1 MAVKIRP
8 EKQEKVALLKEKL
21 QNTKA
26 MVVIDFKGL
35 SVKDTTKLRNKLKQN
50 NTYLEVVKNTM
61 FEIAAK
67 ESGLENV
74 ENLFKEQSAII
85 WDNQS
90 ATIGAKVVYEFS
102 KDNENVK
109 IKGAIYEGKIIDFE
123 EVKHLATL
131 PSREILILQLL
142 NTMQAPLKNLL
153 SVLNAPARDLVLVLK
168 AIQEKQL

>member
-26 MVVIDFKGL
+26 VVVIDFKGL

-50 NTYLEVVKNTM
+50 NAYLEVVKNTI
-61 FEIAAK
+61 FKIAAK
-67 ESGLENV
+67 ESGIENV

-90 ATIGAKVVYEFS
+90 ETGGAKVVYEFS
-102 KDNENVK
+102 QDNENVK
-109 IKGAIYEGKIIDFE
+109 IKGGIYEGKVISGE

-131 PSREILILQLL
+131 PSRETLILQLL
-142 NTMQAPLKNLL
+142 NIMQAPLKNLL
-153 SVLNAPARDLVLVLK
+153 AVLNAPARDLILVLK
-168 AIQEKQL
+168 AIQEKKL